1 MSTAS
6 VQRQV
11 DRRIYRLWRWQ
22 ISGRRRTRREGV
34 PRRKTPSITTVPSII
49 LAPKEASAPPS
60 STCMNGTAPHPTW
73 KALRTLK
80 SSFWISMITT
90 CWSPS
95 TRSWGHRLS
104 PSVSHQNSRAC
115 ITVPLPPVF
124 HPDSLMFVEDVT
136 SFGRSIDRKSLVS
149 IDCLLCLHN
158 HNMGVTLD
166 DALKPTVHS
175 IELIDTVCFLL
186 CYWSSGA
193 HLVLGLA
200 AAGAER
206 HSND

>member
-22 ISGRRRTRREGV
+22 ISGGRRTRREGV
-34 PRRKTPSITTVPSII
+34 PIRKTPPITTFPSII
-49 LAPKEASAPPS
+49 LVPIEGSAPPS
-60 STCMNGTAPHPTW
+60 STCMNGTARHPTW

-80 SSFWISMITT
+80 SSFWISMIMT
-90 CWSPS
+90 CSSPS
-95 TRSWGHRLS
+95 TRSWGHLLS
-104 PSVSHQNSRAC
+104 RSVSHEKSRAC
-115 ITVPLPPVF
+115 FTVPLPPVF

-158 HNMGVTLD
+158 HNMGVILD
-166 DALKPTVHS
+166 YALSQLS
-175 IELIDTVCFLL
+175 IVLSWLTWSVSCFVIDPMVPI
-186 CYWSSGA
+186 
-193 HLVLGLA
+193 
-200 AAGAER
+200 
-206 HSND
+206 

>member
-1 MSTAS
+1 MIRRLKAEASETRRSRPSGTKSSVFHTFKISFWTFKRQYALLRKSGKPWMSTAS

-34 PRRKTPSITTVPSII
+34 PIRKTPPITTFPSII
-49 LAPKEASAPPS
+49 LVPREGSAPPS

-95 TRSWGHRLS
+95 TRSWGHRWS
-104 PSVSHQNSRAC
+104 PSVSPADSFLQIHALALQFRCLRIS
-115 ITVPLPPVF
+115 ILTVW
-124 HPDSLMFVEDVT
+124 
-136 SFGRSIDRKSLVS
+136 
-149 IDCLLCLHN
+149 CLWKILLHSA
-158 HNMGVTLD
+158 D
-166 DALKPTVHS
+166 Q
-175 IELIDTVCFLL
+175 
-186 CYWSSGA
+186 
-193 HLVLGLA
+193 
-200 AAGAER
+200 
-206 HSND
+206 

>member
-22 ISGRRRTRREGV
+22 ISGCRRTRREGALI
-34 PRRKTPSITTVPSII
+34 RKTQPITTFPSII
-49 LAPKEASAPPS
+49 LVPKEGSAPPS

-95 TRSWGHRLS
+95 TRSWGHRWS
-104 PSVSHQNSRAC
+104 RSVSCADSRAC
-115 ITVPLPPVF
+115 IIVPLPPDF
-124 HPDSLMFVEDVT
+124 HPDSLMFVEDIT
-136 SFGRSIDRKSLVS
+136 SFGQSIDRKSLVS

-158 HNMGVTLD
+158 PNMGVILD
-166 DALKPTVHS
+166 YALSQLS
-175 IELIDTVCFLL
+175 IVLSRLTWSVSCFVIDPV
-186 CYWSSGA
+186 
-193 HLVLGLA
+193 VPI
-200 AAGAER
+200 
-206 HSND
+206 